1 MPDGAVTLAQFEP
14 LVGSD
19 FTLQLGE
26 AGCLTAR
33 LIEACPG
40 QWAPPEGRAP
50 FCLTFEAPEP
60 ALPQRIYRLE
70 HAQMGG
76 MDIFLVP
83 VARTATGL
91 NYEAVFG

>member
-1 MPDGAVTLAQFEP
+1 MPDGTITLAQFEP
-14 LVGSD
+14 LVGSV

-26 AGCLTAR
+26 AGRLTAR
-33 LIEACPG
+33 LIEAKPG

-50 FCLTFEAPEP
+50 FSLMFEAPEP

-70 HAQMGG
+70 HAQMGS

-83 VARTATGL
+83 IARTATGVQ
-91 NYEAVFG
+91 YEAVFG